1 VMLRSMVVLTSLPYG
16 WAVTVDPREI
26 PAEWVLLSTVGLLKF
41 SAAAKVVS
49 YGQWVMM
56 Q

>member
-1 VMLRSMVVLTSLPYG
+1 MLRSMVVLTSLPYG

-26 PAEWVLLSTVGLLKF
+26 PAERVLLSTVGRLKI

-49 YGQWVMM
+49 CGQWVMM